1 MKGTRGV
8 PAGGMLH
15 QALELLVLLGKRRQ
29 ELLVLLGKLLAQV
42 LAVLLVL
49 LGKLLEKLGDHFV
62 LLVRILAKLRKK
74 LVCIFAMLSPQPLDH
89 PQGHL
94 WVLLRLPWWVTLPRR
109 LLSPFDA
116 VTNDARHRNGSR
128 PDRVEPLLGGA
139 CGSYD
144 GEPAVQA
151 SAPPRAVC
159 RHLCRRFGLAPRW
172 NFGCWLFADSGAQHA
187 RNRQH

>member
-8 PAGGMLH
+8 PAGEMLH

-29 ELLVLLGKLLAQV
+29 E
-42 LAVLLVL
+42 LLVL

-74 LVCIFAMLSPQPLDH
+74 LVCVFAMLSPQPLDH

-94 WVLLRLPWWVTLPRR
+94 WVLLRLPWLVALPRR

-128 PDRVEPLLGGA
+128 PDRVGPLLGGA

-172 NFGCWLFADSGAQHA
+172 NFFGCCSQTPAQHA
-187 RNRQH
+187 RATALLV